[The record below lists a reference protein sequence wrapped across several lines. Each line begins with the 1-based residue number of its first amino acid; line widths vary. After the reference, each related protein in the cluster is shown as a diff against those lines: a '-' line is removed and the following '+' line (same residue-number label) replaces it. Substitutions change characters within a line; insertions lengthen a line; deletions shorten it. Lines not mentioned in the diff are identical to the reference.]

1 MVISSLDNSK
11 VKEVVKLQNKKYR
24 DETNLFVVE
33 TSHLVEEAKKA
44 GLIKELFIYDKEFVD
59 SDDINYVTADVMK
72 KMSSLESPSNVLA
85 ICNKKEEKEING
97 NVLILD
103 GVQDPGNLG
112 TIIRSAIAFNIDTV
126 ILSNDSVDLYNS
138 KVLRATEGM
147 IFNINIIR
155 RDLNKILPE
164 LKNKY
169 TIYTTNVVNG
179 TRLED
184 IKVNKPF
191 ALIMG
196 SEGNGVKDSIA
207 SYADESVY
215 INMNDKCESLNVGVA
230 TSIILYEFN
239 K

>member
-1 MVISSLDNSK
+1 MIESLNNERI
-11 VKEVVKLQNKKYR
+11 KEYAKLNQKKYR
-24 DETNLFVVE
+24 DDTNMFIIE
-33 TSHLVEEAKKA
+33 GTHLVEEAFKNNIVVDA
-44 GLIKELFIYDKEFVD
+44 FSLDDKYTKVSEE
-59 SDDINYVTADVMK
+59 VMK
-72 KMSSLESPSNVLA
+72 KLSNLDTPPKYLA
-85 ICNKKEEKEING
+85 ICNKIEEKNING

-112 TIIRSAIAFNIDTV
+112 TIIRSSIAFNIDTI
-126 ILSNDSVDLYNS
+126 ILSNDSVDLYNT

-155 RDLNKILPE
+155 RDLNEILPN
-164 LKNKY
+164 LKDKY

-179 TRLED
+179 TNLSD
-184 IKVNKPF
+184 IKVKTPF
-191 ALIMG
+191 VLIMG

-215 INMNDKCESLNVGVA
+215 ISMNTKCESLNVGVA
-230 TSIILYEFN
+230 TSIILYEFS